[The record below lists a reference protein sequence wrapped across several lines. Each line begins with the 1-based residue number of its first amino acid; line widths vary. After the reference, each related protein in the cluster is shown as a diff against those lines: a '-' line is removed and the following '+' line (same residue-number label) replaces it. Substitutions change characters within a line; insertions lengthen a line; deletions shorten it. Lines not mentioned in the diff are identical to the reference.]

1 MKLLKIEFRK
11 ILTYKVFWI
20 LTGLYFLF
28 LGLGIF
34 MAEFILNDWVNN
46 FNKRFPIPMPH
57 VTLYFFPDV
66 WQNLTFFARLHNLDP
81 EAALPHARALAAVD
95 PLDEGARAE
104 LKQDAACLVQKRP
117 ASATIEG
124 HTDERGTTAYNLA
137 LGQRRADSV
146 RGYLQ
151 DLGVGADLGT
161 ISFGKE
167 LPLVKGSGEEAWSQ
181 NRRAEL
187 RLPGERRSDGLQVAD
202 R

>member
-1 MKLLKIEFRK
+1 MRLDRAVTFLLA
-11 ILTYKVFWI
+11 
-20 LTGLYFLF
+20 G
-28 LGLGIF
+28 
-34 MAEFILNDWVNN
+34 
-46 FNKRFPIPMPH
+46 
-57 VTLYFFPDV
+57 
-66 WQNLTFFARLHNLDP
+66 
-81 EAALPHARALAAVD
+81 ALLAALAAGCASPATSVQPD
-95 PLDEGARAE
+95 TRVAEATAAAPAPSPAAEPGPPAVEPACSLSRIHFAFDSAQLDGSARAE
-104 LKQDAACLVQKRP
+104 LKDDAACLVQRKP
-117 ASATIEG
+117 VSATIEG
-124 HTDERGTTAYNLA
+124 HADERGTTAYNLA